1 MAMHPPHPSNA
12 KSAHFPMTQCCFKL
26 YAVCLVWMRRAFA
39 VYTRVVYL
47 FIYFILL
54 PVCKLARVPPV
65 AWQRAW
71 QWALLTLRPRPRTA
85 RALKIDPGRLTL
97 IENKKNARAERRS
110 RGSTGKMS
118 MLDGGNDEIWD
129 YYSASSDEIPAERIC
144 RWAQNV
150 LFMADLMRAVAS
162 QYRAAVGT
170 NNPE

>member
-39 VYTRVVYL
+39 VYARVVYL

-118 MLDGGNDEIWD
+118 MLD
-129 YYSASSDEIPAERIC
+129 
-144 RWAQNV
+144 
-150 LFMADLMRAVAS
+150 
-162 QYRAAVGT
+162 VGT
-170 NNPE
+170 MRYEIITVQAQMRYRLSESAGEPKMSYLWLI